1 LATHQRVRL
10 SWSFPQH
17 ILNHTSDLL
26 AAELSDDSD
35 AETDADSVA
44 LGGTRKGKEKKG
56 AKLEKHGIELKP
68 CQHVFCGVSLLG
80 STNPAIESE
89 NSLLIN
95 RPA

>member
-1 LATHQRVRL
+1 MRL
-10 SWSFPQH
+10 SWSFPKH

-26 AAELSDDSD
+26 AADLSDDSD

-44 LGGTRKGKEKKG
+44 GGKRKGKEKKG

-80 STNPAIESE
+80 STHLAIESE